1 MEEAHAL
8 IARKNA
14 IELELQEQTAILR
27 TAGVTMDSPLVDPEG
42 FPRSDIDVWAIRLA
56 RVKIIELRNDLSRL
70 MDDIQKALEVVYD
83 PSLAPTVETSS
94 NGPTTASTTTS
105 TEALTPML
113 GPFARVDG
121 VSPGS
126 PAAESV
132 RSRIHRV
139 SNPLSDSLFKE
150 SSDRRSS
157 CEVRAPR

>member
-14 IELELQEQTAILR
+14 IELELQEQMTILR

-56 RVKIIELRNDLSRL
+56 RVKIIEIRNDLNRL
-70 MDDIQKALEVVYD
+70 MNDIQKALEVVYD
-83 PSLAPTVETSS
+83 PSLAATETS
-94 NGPTTASTTTS
+94 NPTTTTS
-105 TEALTPML
+105 TEALVTPMSI
-113 GPFARVDG
+113 PFARVDG

-132 RSRIHRV
+132 RY
-139 SNPLSDSLFKE
+139 
-150 SSDRRSS
+150 
-157 CEVRAPR
+157 